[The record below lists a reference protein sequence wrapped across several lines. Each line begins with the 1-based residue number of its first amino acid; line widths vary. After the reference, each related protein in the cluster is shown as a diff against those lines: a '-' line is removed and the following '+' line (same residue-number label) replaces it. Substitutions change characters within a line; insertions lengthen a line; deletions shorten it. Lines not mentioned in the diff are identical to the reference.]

1 MPTEVIATPRA
12 GQQIARLDRSH
23 AKAFGEFLDDL
34 AARGCNALGYRLSGP
49 APVDHMCVKH
59 LRDSLR
65 VVVAFEEPDR
75 AWILLVGRHDD
86 QDPVLSVYAELYRL
100 LGVEPPDSAGRDK
113 PPCCDDTTDLPPV
126 LGAAVAEFAERAAKI
141 RRTRRRPASLRICD
155 AAVEQGYGQELALF
169 TTRRWLAPQGR
180 EVVSHTS
187 TAVSRSVTDLCE
199 VDANIP
205 ADMHGSW
212 GMTDAVC
219 RSRGRSRLMRVSPG
233 CSAWCTPRAGTT
245 HPCCSALATCGVSW
259 KRTAGRP
266 FWNHRSGYHRGSRPS
281 RSCCLA
287 ASWPGAGPCVRSRDG
302 RRGATAP
309 APARD
314 SRG

>member
-1 MPTEVIATPRA
+1 VPTEVIATPRA
-12 GQQIARLDRSH
+12 GQQIARLDRTH

-113 PPCCDDTTDLPPV
+113 PPCCDETTDLPPV
-126 LGAAVAEFAERAAKI
+126 LGAAVAEFAERAAKV

-169 TTRRWLAPQGR
+169 TTRCWLAPQGR

-187 TAVSRSVTDLCE
+187 TAVSRSVTGLCE
-199 VDANIP
+199 VDVPYPPIRGYP
-205 ADMHGSW
+205 PKADQDKRTSRTGNSARPRV
-212 GMTDAVC
+212 GVDGDRCVRQAALKLCPT
-219 RSRGRSRLMRVSPG
+219 RSHLVRGL
-233 CSAWCTPRAGTT
+233 RAGG
-245 HPCCSALATCGVSW
+245 PALLAGARVPAWSLALAATPP
-259 KRTAGRP
+259 AGT
-266 FWNHRSGYHRGSRPS
+266 
-281 RSCCLA
+281 
-287 ASWPGAGPCVRSRDG
+287 
-302 RRGATAP
+302 RR
-309 APARD
+309 
-314 SRG
+314 